1 MVLCFISWLL
11 NLDQELFL
19 LINGNH
25 CAFLDFIMWWASD
38 KFVWIPFYG
47 LLLFWLVRSEKN
59 KWWLVLLFIPFLVT
73 LTDQI
78 SVHFFKDYFQRLRPC
93 HEPLLN
99 GLVRILNG
107 RCGGQFGF
115 ISSHAANSFGL
126 AMFASVLLW
135 KKRKY
140 APWILFIPYALL
152 MSYSRIY
159 LGNHY
164 PGDVIVGLL
173 LGCAIGMLCALLYL
187 YIKKLLNSKIA
198 SNNP

>member
-1 MVLCFISWLL
+1 MGFLAWLL
-11 NLDQELFL
+11 SLDKDLFL

-38 KFVWIPFYG
+38 KFVWIPFYCVI
-47 LLLFWLVRSEKN
+47 LFWLIKAEK
-59 KWWLVLLFIPFLVT
+59 KSWWLAMLFIPLLIT

-93 HEPLLN
+93 HEPMLN

-107 RCGGQFGF
+107 RCGGQYGF

-126 AMFASVLLW
+126 AMFSSVLLW
-135 KKRKY
+135 RHRKY
-140 APWILFIPYALL
+140 APWVLFLPYASL

-164 PGDVIVGLL
+164 PGDVLVGLL
-173 LGCAIGMLCALLYL
+173 LGCLIGLLMALLFFQL
-187 YIKKLLNSKIA
+187 KRLLSKKNG
-198 SNNP
+198 SNIP